1 MEDIETKY
9 LYKFLIKFYFAFIL
23 ICIVGVGVG
32 LIYFVEWNKQ
42 EKCFELLK
50 TAPEHN
56 KEMVWKKCN
65 E

>member
-9 LYKFLIKFYFAFIL
+9 LYKFLIKFYFSFLLFSI
-23 ICIVGVGVG
+23 IG
-32 LIYFVEWNKQ
+32 LGMISYIEWNKQ

>member
-1 MEDIETKY
+1 MEDIETKD

-23 ICIVGVGVG
+23 ICIVGVG

>member
-1 MEDIETKY
+1 MEDIETKD
-9 LYKFLIKFYFAFIL
+9 LYKFLIKFYFSFLLFSI
-23 ICIVGVGVG
+23 IG
-32 LIYFVEWNKQ
+32 LGMISYIEWNKQ